1 MSDQAADTPSHGA
14 LADKLNYLFTQVRH
28 VDEDREYTGRE
39 VVAAVNASGTE
50 LSASHLSELR
60 RGIKA
65 NPTLRVLQALAAF
78 FGVRVAYL
86 LDDPDAVREVHARFA
101 LRTAMSDAEVRD
113 AAHRVAGLTP
123 QQRTAFDQL
132 LTEIIREHTEPP
144 NPPPPPTM

>member
-1 MSDQAADTPSHGA
+1 MSDQAADAPSHGT
-14 LADKLNYLFTQVRH
+14 LADKLNCLFSQIRPA
-28 VDEDREYTGRE
+28 DEDREYTGRE

-60 RGIKA
+60 RGIKS

-101 LRTAMSDAEVRD
+101 LRSAMRDAEVQD
-113 AAHRVAGLTP
+113 IAHRVAGLTA

-132 LTEIIREHTEPP
+132 LTEIVREHADPP
-144 NPPPPPTM
+144 DGPPGLST